1 MRRLCL
7 AFALGDA
14 GQGKSIMHVMIKLSA
29 AALML
34 AASPGFA
41 QATMGGATSTPE
53 GLNDASGKPLYTF
66 ARDTTPGKS
75 ACNGDCAKA
84 WPPLAA
90 TASDKDSGDCVSL
103 ITVTRSSSP
112 GPSRFSLR
120 FLENKVRLKIR
131 IFNVPPELEAV
142 CSAKAVN
149 DGRPCGLK

>member
-1 MRRLCL
+1 
-7 AFALGDA
+7 
-14 GQGKSIMHVMIKLSA
+14 MHVMIKLSA

-90 TASDKDSGDCVSL
+90 TASDKDSGDWTVITRDDGSKQWAYKGKPLYTYAPDTAGQPATGVSP
-103 ITVTRSSSP
+103 VWPR
-112 GPSRFSLR
+112 
-120 FLENKVRLKIR
+120 
-131 IFNVPPELEAV
+131 
-142 CSAKAVN
+142 AK
-149 DGRPCGLK
+149 L